1 MNEFFIPCAC
11 MGPMYGEPLCE
22 CKMQSRNLPRSA
34 AYLADHTLE
43 RIAERN
49 ENLRKALQEK
59 IAKAEVTK

>member
-1 MNEFFIPCAC
+1 MNICAC

-34 AYLADHTLE
+34 LYLADHTPE

-49 ENLRKALQEK
+49 ENLRKAFQKIIDERNQENQN
-59 IAKAEVTK
+59 EP

>member
-1 MNEFFIPCAC
+1 
-11 MGPMYGEPLCE
+11 MYGEPLCE